1 MDLEEKKISREEIFE
16 GRVLHVVKDTVSL
29 PDGGTAT
36 REILLH
42 HGAVCIIPITD
53 DGKVI
58 LERQFRYAVGD
69 VLVEIPAGKLEPGED
84 PLECAK
90 RELQEETG
98 YSADEMIVIGDYYG
112 SPALLR
118 EHITMYLAR
127 GLHKGKTHYDDDE
140 FMEVFEMPLDD
151 LIDDVMNNKIPD
163 AKTQLCALKA
173 REFLNREK
181 SERR

>member
-1 MDLEEKKISREEIFE
+1 MRLEEKKLSREEIFE
-16 GRVLHVVKDTVSL
+16 GKVLHVVKDTVSL

-53 DGKVI
+53 DGRVI
-58 LERQFRYAVGD
+58 LERQYRYAVGK

-90 RELQEETG
+90 RELREETG
-98 YSADEMIVIGDYYG
+98 YSADEMIFLGDYYG

-127 GLHKGKTHYDDDE
+127 GLHKGSTHYDDDE
-140 FMEVFEMPLDD
+140 FMEVFDLPLND
-151 LIDDVMNNKIPD
+151 LIEDVMNNKIED

-173 REFLNREK
+173 KEYLKTEQSA
-181 SERR
+181 SE

>member
-1 MDLEEKKISREEIFE
+1 MDLTERQISREEIFE
-16 GRVLHVVKDTVSL
+16 GKVLHVVKDTVSL
-29 PDGGTAT
+29 PNGEKAT

-42 HGAVCIIPITD
+42 HGAVCVIPVTD

-58 LERQFRYAVGD
+58 LEKQFRYAVGD
-69 VLVEIPAGKLEPGED
+69 VMVEIPAGKLEPGED
-84 PLECAK
+84 PLECAV

-98 YSADEMIVIGDYYG
+98 YSADEMIVLGDYYG

-127 GLHKGKTHYDDDE
+127 GLHKGQTHYDDDE
-140 FMEVFEMPLDD
+140 FMEVFEMPLDE
-151 LIDDVMNNKIPD
+151 LVERVMNNEIPD

-173 REFLNREK
+173 KEYL
-181 SERR
+181 ERIGK

>member
-1 MDLEEKKISREEIFE
+1 MDLTERKISREEIFD
-16 GRVLHVVKDTVSL
+16 GKVLHVVKDTVSL
-29 PDGGTAT
+29 PNGGTAT

-53 DGKVI
+53 DGNVI
-58 LERQFRYAVGD
+58 LEKQFRYAVGD
-69 VLVEIPAGKLEPGED
+69 VLVEIPAGKLEPRED
-84 PLECAK
+84 PLECAR

-98 YSADEMIVIGDYYG
+98 FTADEMIVLGDYYG

-127 GLHKGKTHYDDDE
+127 GLHKGDTHYDDDE
-140 FMEVFEMPLDD
+140 FMEVFEMPLDE
-151 LIDDVMNNKIPD
+151 LVERVMNNEIPD

-173 REFLNREK
+173 KEYLKRL
-181 SERR
+181 